1 MWYTMMP
8 SPVGRL
14 MLAGHE
20 HALQWLSFTM
30 GSRARE
36 PEPDWQQDAGP
47 FRPCIEQL
55 HEYFAGERRAF
66 DLPLGPQGTPFQL
79 QVWRELQQIPYG
91 ATISYGEM
99 ARRIGNPSASRA
111 VGLANGANPIAI
123 IVPCHRVIGASGKL
137 TGFGGGL
144 DIKQRLL
151 DLEQGH
157 RLLTVGAA
165 QA

>member
-1 MWYTMMP
+1 MWYTTMP

-14 MLAGHE
+14 LLAGE
-20 HALQWLSFTM
+20 EDALHLLSFTM
-30 GSRARE
+30 GSRARVPQ
-36 PEPDWQQDAGP
+36 PEWREDEAP
-47 FRPCIEQL
+47 FRPCMRQL
-55 HEYFAGERRAF
+55 DGYFAGDRTDF
-66 DLPLGPQGTPFQL
+66 DLKLAPEGTPFQL
-79 QVWRELQQIPYG
+79 RVWSELRRIGYG
-91 ATISYGEM
+91 VTISYGEL
-99 ARRIGNPSASRA
+99 ARRIGNPAASRA

-157 RLLTVGAA
+157 RLLAVGAA